1 MRNQIA
7 PETILYA
14 LGRSQRWVAARMG
27 IDNSLLSRLLSG
39 ERDWTPE
46 TRRLFALAVGMR
58 EDMIAFE
65 RVLES

>member
-1 MRNQIA
+1 MNKLFPQTVLDA
-7 PETILYA
+7 QGLK
-14 LGRSQRWVAARMG
+14 QRWVAGQMG
-27 IDNSLLSRLLSG
+27 IQEALLSRLLSG